1 MNDLSATPR
10 AAPEIGG
17 ADASPMMAQYL
28 AVKRAHPG
36 CLLFYR
42 LGDFYELFF
51 NDAVVGSKALDLTL
65 TRRGRHGEADVPMCG
80 VPVHA
85 AEGYLAKLIRQG
97 HRDAIS
103 EQDED
108 PVEAKK
114 RGAKAVVRR
123 EVVRVVTPG
132 TITEDTLLDA
142 RAHNYLAALAEA
154 AGQLGLAWLD
164 VSTGDFTLQPV
175 SASNLEAAIARIA
188 PGELLVSDRLIDRPE
203 IKAITAAL
211 AGRATPL
218 PGPRF
223 DSENGRRRL
232 EALY

>member
-1 MNDLSATPR
+1 PQP
-10 AAPEIGG
+10 APENG
-17 ADASPMMAQYL
+17 AGDPSPMMAQYL
-28 AVKRAHPG
+28 EVKRAHPG

-51 NDAVVGSKALDLTL
+51 DDAVVGSKALDLTL
-65 TRRGRHGEADVPMCG
+65 TRRGRHGDADVPMCG

-85 AEGYLAKLIRQG
+85 AESYLARLIRQG
-97 HRDAIS
+97 HRVAIC
-103 EQDED
+103 EQVED

-164 VSTGDFTLQPV
+164 VSTGDFTLQP
-175 SASNLEAAIARIA
+175 IA
-188 PGELLVSDRLIDRPE
+188 PRNLQ
-203 IKAITAAL
+203 
-211 AGRATPL
+211 
-218 PGPRF
+218 
-223 DSENGRRRL
+223 
-232 EALY
+232 